1 MVPSQGLGDGTRDPD
16 FPRWPVTISWL
27 IVILSMVFG
36 ALIFVVPLD
45 EYRFLGHIF
54 EAIASLFCMACCLYL
69 YRNVSDRLILLLAA
83 FAFFSYALTTTF
95 WYLYTVALGRMSV
108 FTTVAEF
115 GFLCFFFFFIA
126 AVSIEFPDRGMQP
139 FTTAVL
145 LLLFLAVPLVTGFEA
160 GDRQPVHLALI
171 TVRFLVIGLLV
182 TTAIRHGVHHYT
194 FLWAGIC
201 LRCLA
206 SMLYGVRETLF
217 TVYPV
222 PLFPATSLT
231 APLTVYDFLSV
242 IGPMIIC
249 SYALILIGLI
259 AYSTGSRNPG
269 PGLKT
274 ERTVG

>member
-1 MVPSQGLGDGTRDPD
+1 MAASQGTGGRPD
-16 FPRWPVTISWL
+16 RPEFPRWPVTISWL
-27 IVILSMVFG
+27 IVILSMVFA
-36 ALIFVVPLD
+36 ALIFVIPLD
-45 EYRFLGHIF
+45 EYRLLGHIF
-54 EAIASLFCMACCLYL
+54 EAAASLFCMACCLYL

-126 AVSIEFPDRGMQP
+126 AFSIGFPDRGMRP
-139 FTTAVL
+139 SLTISL
-145 LLLFLAVPLVTGFEA
+145 LLLFLAVPLIISFEA

-182 TTAIRHGVHHYT
+182 TTALRHGIHHST

-201 LRCLA
+201 LRCFA

-222 PLFPATSLT
+222 PLFPATAFT
-231 APLTVYDFLSV
+231 APLTAYDFLSV
-242 IGPMIIC
+242 VGPMIIC
-249 SYALILIGLI
+249 SYALILLGLI
-259 AYSTGSRNPG
+259 AHVTGNQDSPVNG
-269 PGLKT
+269 
-274 ERTVG
+274 